1 MEIIQQI
8 LILYIVAG
16 VGFVLARLKVF
27 NEQTVKTMSM
37 LVAKVGIPALM
48 IVKMQDAGDRSL
60 LPAMAQTIVVSFA
73 LLIVLFYLSHL
84 IFRHQKG
91 LRRCIFVQM
100 ATFSNCGFMG
110 FPVIEAALGSLGLFH
125 SIGFNAAFTI
135 LTWTL
140 GLRLFSAKEKGSW
153 KQMLNPGL
161 IASVLGVLLYALD
174 IRLPVVINSSL
185 NYIQQITTPLSMLVT
200 GAYMSR
206 ITRSVA
212 LDKQM
217 WFSCSLRL
225 IVYPLLT
232 FALMLLVPISVVQR
246 NMFFITMMMPCASV
260 TVIQALAYGTDESA
274 RMATGGVALSTIL
287 SAATIPLLL
296 QLMPLMH

>member
-1 MEIIQQI
+1 VDEDVVKKVNVV
-8 LILYIVAG
+8 LLYIG
-16 VGFVLARLKVF
+16 
-27 NEQTVKTMSM
+27 Q
-37 LVAKVGIPALM
+37 PALIISSVLDTELDM
-48 IVKMQDAGDRSL
+48 GFRGVAEIFLLALVMQLVL
-60 LPAMAQTIVVSFA
+60 LA
-73 LLIVLFYLSHL
+73 LAYILTPVYVRDKSQRGLFK
-84 IFRHQKG
+84 FMTAFG
-91 LRRCIFVQM
+91 N
-100 ATFSNCGFMG
+100 TGFMG

-174 IRLPVVINSSL
+174 IRLPVVLNSSL

-232 FALMLLVPISVVQR
+232 FALMLLVPISVVQK